1 MKILLTALSCFFVI
15 VTLLPLVR
23 KDHWIIR
30 VFDFPHVQITV
41 INVALFI
48 LQLIFFDASSV
59 VDISLTIALA
69 LCILYQGA
77 IIFPYTPIAKTK
89 VHKGNEEAL
98 KEGVSLMV
106 TNVLM
111 DNKNTQKCLNIIQT
125 VDPDLLLMVE
135 TNKWW
140 QDQIKD
146 AIKTSYAYSIEY
158 PLENTYGMLLY
169 SKFPLKDSDIKFLVK
184 KDVPSFHTTVVL
196 PSGLEVCL
204 HCIHPEPPAPTQSE
218 YSTERDAEL
227 LIVGKEIIN
236 PEKPTIVAGDLNDVA
251 WSYTTRLFM
260 KISGLLDPRMG
271 RGFFS
276 TFHAGYP
283 LMRWPLDHVFLSSH
297 FRLLNMQRLPYY
309 GSDHFPIFIKIGY
322 GPGAKQQEKMS
333 EAEED
338 DKEEAEE
345 IAQEKIEKVED

>member
-1 MKILLTALSCFFVI
+1 MKILLTALSCFFI
-15 VTLLPLVR
+15 IATLLPLIR

-41 INVALFI
+41 INVALITFH
-48 LQLIFFDASSV
+48 LVFFDAGSV
-59 VDISLTIALA
+59 VDISVIVLLA
-69 LCILYQGA
+69 LCILYQGV

-89 VHKGNEEAL
+89 ICNGSEENI
-98 KEGVSLMV
+98 KENLSLMI

-111 DNKNTQKCLNIIQT
+111 DNKNAQKCLDIIQNT
-125 VDPDLLLMVE
+125 DPDLLLMVE
-135 TNKWW
+135 TNAWW
-140 QDQIKD
+140 QDQIRDTVKN
-146 AIKTSYAYSIEY
+146 KYEHSIEY

-169 SKFPLKDSDIKFLVK
+169 SKFVLKDSDIKFLVK
-184 KDVPSFHTTVVL
+184 EHVPSFHTTIVL

-236 PEKPTIVAGDLNDVA
+236 LEKPTIVAGDLNDVA
-251 WSYTTRLFM
+251 WSYTTRLFI
-260 KISGLLDPRMG
+260 KISRLLDPRMG

-276 TFHAGYP
+276 TFHAKYP

-297 FRLLNMQRLPYY
+297 FRLLDIHRLPYY

-322 GPGAKQQEKMS
+322 DPGIKQKQKPP

-338 DKEEAEE
+338 AEE
-345 IAQEKIEKVED
+345 LAQEKIEKVED